1 MGCLFIDNYT
11 IMFYL
16 NCMIKE
22 TQNGILATIKI
33 SPNAKKNEI
42 IKTDNEVKIKITAQ
56 PIDGKA
62 NKCLIEYLSKTFKIP
77 KTSIQIV
84 KGETS
89 KEKTILFV
97 TSDENKIDLLKKTL

>member
-1 MGCLFIDNYT
+1 
-11 IMFYL
+11 
-16 NCMIKE
+16 MIKD
-22 TQNGILATIKI
+22 TQNGLLVTIKI
-33 SPNAKKNEI
+33 SPNSKTNEI
-42 IKTDNEVKIKITAQ
+42 IKTDNETKIKITAQ

-62 NKCLIEYLSKTFKIP
+62 NKGLIEFLSKKFKIP

-97 TSDENKIDLLKKTL
+97 TSDEEKIGLLKKTL